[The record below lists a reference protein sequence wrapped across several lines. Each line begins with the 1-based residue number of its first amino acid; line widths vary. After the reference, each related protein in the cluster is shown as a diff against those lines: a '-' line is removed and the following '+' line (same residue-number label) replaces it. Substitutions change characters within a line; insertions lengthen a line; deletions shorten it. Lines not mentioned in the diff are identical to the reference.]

1 MTVATLFCYNHPS
14 PPGITVKS
22 LTVQLADVQN
32 RVETSASWSSI
43 QYDLLEVKHMEK

>member
-1 MTVATLFCYNHPS
+1 MTVATLFCYNHP

-32 RVETSASWSSI
+32 WVETSASWSSI